1 MKKKG
6 VELGDSK
13 ANLKANPSKVRYL
26 AIDYDKIDTQLL
38 FKIIMINTSTSPPCL
53 KQSSLELLQD

>member
-1 MKKKG
+1 
-6 VELGDSK
+6 LGDSK